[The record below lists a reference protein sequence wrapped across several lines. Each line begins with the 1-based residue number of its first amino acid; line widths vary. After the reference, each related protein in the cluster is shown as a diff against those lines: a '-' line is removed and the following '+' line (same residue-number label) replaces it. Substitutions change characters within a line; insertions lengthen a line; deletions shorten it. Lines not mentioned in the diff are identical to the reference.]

1 MQTKIAICG
10 NIASGKSTV
19 QNILKE
25 KGYKVLDTDEVA
37 HTLLT
42 VKNKPLYEAFKG
54 GDFFNEQGEFSRYK
68 VGQYVFEHKEAGNLL
83 TSIMHPQIAEKI
95 KEFFKQNKDEKLL
108 FVGIPLLFEAKMENL
123 FDKIIFVYTDDEI
136 RLERLL
142 KRNNYTVE
150 HAKQRMSSQLPQ
162 DEKVKKSDYVL
173 NNNGNFEELEKAVIE
188 LLKYLL
194 TQE

>member
-1 MQTKIAICG
+1 MHKRIAICG

-19 QNILKE
+19 QEILQK

-42 VKNKPLYEAFKG
+42 INNKPLYEALKNY
-54 GDFFNEQGEFSRYK
+54 DFFNEDGEFSRYK
-68 VGQYVFEHKEAGNLL
+68 VGQYVFEHKEAGKLL

-95 KEFFKQNKDEKLL
+95 NEFFEQNKDEKLL

-123 FDKIIFVYTDDEI
+123 FDKIIFVYTDDKI

-142 KRNNYTVE
+142 RRNNYTVE
-150 HAKQRMSSQLPQ
+150 HAKQRMSSQMPQ
-162 DEKVKKSDYVL
+162 DEKVKKSDYIL
-173 NNNGNFEELEKAVIE
+173 NNNGNFEELKKSVDE
-188 LLKYLL
+188 LLKHL
-194 TQE
+194 